1 MSKKPV
7 IFFALVSTLLLTSAC
22 ASNTERFYWGNYE
35 NALYIYAKK
44 PDHGPAYEKALD
56 EAITTGR
63 KRNQVAPGLL
73 AELGYMRL
81 EAGDS
86 NSAIKLFDEEMSLFP
101 ESKAFLSSVV
111 LRAKSQSKTQASD
124 TPQVSASPEESASK

>member
-1 MSKKPV
+1 MSNKPL
-7 IFFALVSTLLLTSAC
+7 IFIALISTLLLTSAC
-22 ASNTERFYWGNYE
+22 ANNAERFYWGNYE

-44 PDHGPAYEKALD
+44 PDRGPAYEKALD

-63 KRNQVAPGLL
+63 KQNRVAPGLL

-86 NSAIKLFDEEMSLFP
+86 ASAIKLFDEEMTLFP

-111 LRAKSQSKTQASD
+111 LRAKTQTKT
-124 TPQVSASPEESASK
+124 PESASQ